1 MSALSEEQFA
11 IAALRTKLREA
22 EAENA
27 RLVKE
32 RDAAIKTCEMAS
44 TSGAFWA
51 RRAEAAEARAAELE
65 RKVGDLT
72 AELRCHATK
81 NPCGTDTW
89 MVVAACPCAACR
101 LAYPDAKRA
110 TQEVT
115 LGLRAAALCEPEG
128 GA

>member
-65 RKVGDLT
+65 RKVGEMREALKPFAEEASAWGGFDDDESLESEHGLT
-72 AELRCHATK
+72 VGLLR
-81 NPCGTDTW
+81 
-89 MVVAACPCAACR
+89 
-101 LAYPDAKRA
+101 
-110 TQEVT
+110 
-115 LGLRAAALCEPEG
+115 RAAALCEPEG